1 MINQGNKL
9 YCCFIDFSKAFGY
22 VERNTLWAT
31 LIKLG
36 IRGKMW
42 TVLTSMC
49 SHVKSRVRFNN
60 NLGNEFS
67 CFLGVRQGESLSP
80 FYLLCSGTTSKN
92 TLF

>member
-1 MINQGNKL
+1 MISQGKKL
-9 YCCFIDFSKAFGY
+9 YCSFIGFSKAFDY
-22 VERNTLWAT
+22 VERNTLWVK

-36 IRGKMW
+36 IRGNML
-42 TVLTSMC
+42 TVLKSMY

-80 FYLLCSGTTSKN
+80 FYLLCS
-92 TLF
+92 